1 MIIEITS
8 PGVYGNGP
16 IAVGTKLEVATE
28 PTAWSGK
35 YRVVSESEGKS
46 LEVATPSSGKRRGRP
61 RKAKAEDAATEQDDE
76 QATTD
81 NNED

>member
-35 YRVVSESEGKS
+35 YRVVSEAKS

-61 RKAKAEDAATEQDDE
+61 RKAKAEDAETEQSDE
-76 QATTD
+76 QAATD
-81 NNED
+81 DNED